1 MAQLAINVALLP
13 PDEVMDICI
22 VINKNDPEAFL
33 NLNKHDCL
41 PHITL
46 VMAIIEEGDLPKI
59 QDKIEKIAQE
69 FVPLEL
75 ELTDIYSKTL
85 PNGKNFFSL
94 KVRLTEEL
102 KRLHIKILKTVK
114 EYNLKKVNPGMFFQ
128 DADSEIAPIS
138 IEWTENYI
146 RKRDGHPENFSSHI
160 SLVCSQAEYQNFP
173 VKFAISRL
181 VVGQMGSYCT
191 CRKIF
196 YETSLKK

>member
-1 MAQLAINVALLP
+1 MAKLAIDIALLP
-13 PDEVMDICI
+13 SDEVMDICI
-22 VINKNDPEAFL
+22 GLNMMDPKAFL
-33 NLNKHDCL
+33 NLNKEDCF

-46 VMAIIEEGDLPKI
+46 VMAVVEERDLPEI
-59 QDKIEKIAQE
+59 QDKVEKIAQE

-85 PNGKNFFSL
+85 PNEKNFFSL
-94 KVRLTEEL
+94 KVEITKEL
-102 KRLHIKILKTVK
+102 KKLHIKILKAVK
-114 EYNLKKVNPGMFFQ
+114 EYNLEKVNPDMFFQ
-128 DADSEIAPIS
+128 DANREISPIS

-173 VKFAISRL
+173 VKFTASRL
-181 VVGQMGSYCT
+181 VVGQMGGYCT

-196 YETSLKK
+196 YETGLKK